1 MTYIE
6 FRSGRS
12 SVFGG
17 VMKKNRGQFW
27 LNRKVAVFS
36 ILLLCGLQAFGA
48 AAARIKRPKAGE
60 TVEVLVQYATQP
72 TEEHHRRVTN
82 FNGRVRATFENIP
95 VAHYDVTP
103 EALADL
109 EANPDVVSI
118 NPNLPVGAFVDQAT
132 YSADYWPVSSYY
144 VSIGRSKAY
153 GIGIAIIDS
162 GIDMSHPDLAHF
174 ATANSRVVYNQS
186 FVPTDRY
193 TGDDYGHGTHVAG

>member
-1 MTYIE
+1 MTYIK
-6 FRSGRS
+6 FQIGSS

-17 VMKKNRGQFW
+17 VMKKNRVQFW

-82 FNGRVRATFENIP
+82 FNGRVRATFENVP
-95 VAHYDVTP
+95 LAHYDVTP

-118 NPNLPVGAFVDQAT
+118 SPNLPLQSNLDHALT
-132 YSADYWPVSSYY
+132 SADYLPLANHY
-144 VSIGRSKAY
+144 
-153 GIGIAIIDS
+153 
-162 GIDMSHPDLAHF
+162 MS
-174 ATANSRVVYNQS
+174 
-186 FVPTDRY
+186 
-193 TGDDYGHGTHVAG
+193 